1 MPMDTEYILGQM
13 VKCYMQQNNAACKSF
28 YIETVTAVVVM
39 ALENELGVELVAT
52 PNIRE
57 VLVKNLADID
67 PDGTAASQRFFVA
80 DENLSRVGLAATL
93 ELATSYR
100 NALSNVL
107 SKMDEEIKVMR
118 QKGVQEK

>member
-1 MPMDTEYILGQM
+1 MPTDTEYLIEQM
-13 VKCYMQQNNAACKSF
+13 YKCHIQHNSAACKTF

-52 PNIRE
+52 PHIRE
-57 VLVKNLADID
+57 VLVANLADVD

-80 DENLSRVGLAATL
+80 DKNLSRVGLSATL

-100 NALSNVL
+100 NAVSNIL
-107 SKMDEEIKVMR
+107 SKMDQEIKVLQ
-118 QKGVQEK
+118 QKE